1 MPGGRPPPSW
11 RARCSTERPGSCK
24 QSTGPIRED
33 AFVILEYTAEYE
45 DFRAQVRRFLA
56 EQWSAGDAARQ
67 PDPDGMAAFAGAVP
81 TDERATALRLKAIE
95 RGYLYRH
102 VPRRYGGGEQPPD
115 PLKATIIAEE
125 FRRARAP
132 HEMMGQG
139 PSMLVPTLLE
149 HGTEAQKERFIPGTL
164 LGTIRWCQGYSEPG
178 AGSDLASLRTR
189 AVLEGDS
196 WVVNGQKI
204 WTSSARE
211 SDWMFTLVR
220 TEPDKPKHDGIS
232 YLLIDMKT
240 PGIDVRPLRQMTGD
254 ADFNE
259 VFLENVR
266 VPAKNIV
273 GKRGQGWIVS
283 RSTLKHERALIGGSH
298 LTRRM
303 FEGLVMLAKA
313 LTVHGR
319 PAIEDPVVRGRLVEL
334 EARLLANEYQG
345 HRLLTMS
352 ARGEEPGL
360 AGMVMKL
367 ASTSLGYDIAR
378 LAMDVVGDRALLA
391 PGEAEAPAMGMFGTA
406 YMWSLGVLI
415 AGGTAN
421 IQRNIIAERGL
432 GLPRDARK

>member
-1 MPGGRPPPSW
+1 
-11 RARCSTERPGSCK
+11 
-24 QSTGPIRED
+24 
-33 AFVILEYTAEYE
+33 VNLEYSAEYE
-45 DFRAQVRRFLA
+45 SFRAEVRRFLA
-56 EQWSAGDAARQ
+56 EHWTAEDAAHQ
-67 PDPDGMAAFAGAVP
+67 PDPDGMAAMSGAAGLP
-81 TDERATALRLKAIE
+81 DERTTAFRLKAIE

-102 VPRRYGGGEQPPD
+102 VARRYGGAEQPPD

-132 HEMMGQG
+132 HEIMGQG

-149 HGTEAQKERFIPGTL
+149 HGTETQKEYFVRDTL
-164 LGTIRWCQGYSEPG
+164 LGRIRWCQGYSEPG

-189 AVLEGDS
+189 AVLEGDF
-196 WVVNGQKI
+196 WTVNGQKI
-204 WTSSARE
+204 WTSSAR
-211 SDWMFTLVR
+211 DAHWMFALVR
-220 TEPDKPKHDGIS
+220 TDPEKPKHDGIS

-259 VFLENVR
+259 VFFENVR

-273 GKRGQGWIVS
+273 GQRGQGWIVS

-303 FEGLVMLAKA
+303 FEGIVMVAKA

-319 PAIEDPVVRGRLVEL
+319 PAIADSVIRNRLVEL

-345 HRLLTMS
+345 YRLLTMS

-360 AGMVMKL
+360 AAMVMKL
-367 ASTSLGYDIAR
+367 ASTQLGYDLAK
-378 LAMDVVGDRALLA
+378 LAMDVIGDRALLA
-391 PGEAEAPAMGMFGTA
+391 PGEANAPALGMFGSA

-415 AGGTAN
+415 AGGAAN

-432 GLPRDARK
+432 GLPRDSRK

>member
-1 MPGGRPPPSW
+1 
-11 RARCSTERPGSCK
+11 
-24 QSTGPIRED
+24 
-33 AFVILEYTAEYE
+33 VNLEYSAEYE
-45 DFRAQVRRFLA
+45 QFRAEVRRFLA
-56 EQWSAGDAARQ
+56 EHWSVEDAARQ
-67 PDPDGMAAFAGAVP
+67 PDPDGMAAMAGAS
-81 TDERATALRLKAIE
+81 TLDERATAFRLAAIE

-102 VPRRYGGGEQPPD
+102 VPRRYGGSAQPPD

-132 HEMMGQG
+132 HEIMGQG

-149 HGTEAQKERFIPGTL
+149 HGSEEQKQRFIRDTL
-164 LGTIRWCQGYSEPG
+164 VGRIRWCQGYSEPG

-189 AVLEGDS
+189 AVLEGDY

-204 WTSSARE
+204 WTSGAKE
-211 SDWMFTLVR
+211 ADWMFALVR
-220 TEPDKPKHDGIS
+220 TEPDKPKHDAIS
-232 YLLIDMKT
+232 YLLIEMKT

-259 VFLENVR
+259 VFFENVR
-266 VPAKNIV
+266 VPAANIV
-273 GKRGQGWIVS
+273 GRRGQGWIVS

-298 LTRRM
+298 LTRRA
-303 FEGLVMLAKA
+303 FDGLVMLARA
-313 LTVHGR
+313 LEVRGR
-319 PAIEDPVVRGRLVEL
+319 PAIGDPVIRGRLVEL

-345 HRLLTMS
+345 YRLLTLS

-367 ASTSLGYDIAR
+367 ASTQLGYDIAK
-378 LAMDVVGDRALLA
+378 LAMDVSGDKALLA
-391 PGEAEAPAMGMFGTA
+391 PGEAAAPAMGMFGSA

-415 AGGTAN
+415 AGGAAN

-432 GLPRDARK
+432 GLPRDGRK